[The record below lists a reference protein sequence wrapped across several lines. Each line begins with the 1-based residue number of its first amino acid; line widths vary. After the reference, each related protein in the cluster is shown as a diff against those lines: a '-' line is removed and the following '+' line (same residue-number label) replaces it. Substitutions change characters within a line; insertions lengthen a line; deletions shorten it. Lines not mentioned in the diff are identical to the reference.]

1 MLEQKTK
8 KIETSAVDEATRL
21 NALYDLK
28 ILDTSNE
35 ERFDRVVRLAA
46 HIAGTPIALVS
57 LIDDDRQWFK
67 ARFGLDVCETSR
79 SVAFC
84 DHSIQQDTP
93 LIVPNAL
100 NDVRF
105 AQNPLVIGEPN
116 IRFYAGFPLILS
128 TGEALGTLCVI
139 DTQPRI
145 LSEDQTSSLADLATV
160 VVDELEMRRIALTQ
174 AREVQDVAQSAQLIR
189 ETRNFYR
196 SILDSCNEA
205 IATYEPVY
213 GDDGAIVDFILTD
226 ANDASCTARGMTKAQ
241 MVGQRLQTLVPE
253 LDQETFDRYV
263 HVVETGDPIQFD
275 DHYVDGHYDDWFRV
289 SAARH
294 SDGGLVIVLSV
305 ITEEKKS
312 QLQLKRSRDALDS
325 FTAAVSH
332 DLRTPLGH
340 IAGFVELVRENLENQ
355 LDEQNKEFMGYVV
368 DGVDQMRRLIDAM
381 QKHARLGQISI
392 DRNTVDLAS
401 LLGDVVRRSQAEI
414 DDLGAS
420 IEVDVPFT
428 IAADRLLLDQLF
440 TNLLNNALKYRSPKR
455 PLDVRIAARKSSKG
469 LEINF
474 QDNGIGI
481 PDEANEKVFNLFERL
496 QSSDHEDTSLGI
508 GLAMCRE
515 IVRAHGGT
523 IDVGPT
529 LGPGTCFVISLPQGN
544 ALLDKQP

>member
-1 MLEQKTK
+1 MLDPKTQKV
-8 KIETSAVDEATRL
+8 ETSEVEEEKRL
-21 NALYDLK
+21 EALYDLE
-28 ILDTSNE
+28 ILDTSAE

-57 LIDDDRQWFK
+57 LVDHDRQWFK
-67 ARFGLDVCETSR
+67 ARFGLDVCETTR

-93 LIVPNAL
+93 LIVSNAL
-100 NDVRF
+100 NDARF
-105 AQNPLVIGEPN
+105 AKNPLVIGEPN

-128 TGEALGTLCVI
+128 SGEALGTLCVI

-145 LSEDQTSSLADLATV
+145 LSESQTSRLVDLANV
-160 VVDELEMRRIALTQ
+160 VIDELEMRRIALTR
-174 AREVQDVAQSAQLIR
+174 AREVQDVEQSAQLIR

-213 GDDGAIVDFILTD
+213 SDDGSIIDFIMTD
-226 ANDASCTARGMTKAQ
+226 ANDASCKARGMTKTQ
-241 MVGQRLQTLVPE
+241 MLGQRLRTLVPE
-253 LDQETFDRYV
+253 LDQATFDRYV
-263 HVVETGDPIQFD
+263 RVVETGEPIQFD

-312 QLQLKRSRDALDS
+312 QLRLKRSRDALDS

-340 IAGFVELVRENLENQ
+340 IAGFVQLVQENLEGQ
-355 LDEQNKEFMGYVV
+355 LDDQNKEFMGYVV

-381 QKHARLGQISI
+381 QKHARLGQIAI
-392 DRNTVDLAS
+392 DRHQVDLTS
-401 LLGDVVRRSQAEI
+401 LLGDVIRRSQAQI
-414 DDLGAS
+414 NDLGAS
-420 IEVDVPFT
+420 VEVDVPYS
-428 IAADRLLLDQLF
+428 IDADRLLLDQLF
-440 TNLLNNALKYRSPKR
+440 TNLLNNALRYRSPKR
-455 PLDVRIAARKSSKG
+455 PLTVHITAQKTPKGVDVVFA
-469 LEINF
+469 
-474 QDNGIGI
+474 DNGIGI
-481 PDEANEKVFNLFERL
+481 PEQAHDKVFNLFERL
-496 QSSDHEDTSLGI
+496 TSTDQEDTGLGI

-515 IVRAHGGT
+515 IVRAHGGK
-523 IDVGPT
+523 IEIAALD
-529 LGPGTCFVISLPQGN
+529 GPGTSLLISLPQGN
-544 ALLDKQP
+544 ALLDKPV